1 VSNGVAQ
8 PTTGPAARPAPARGR
23 RTAIRYAAALLAVAV
38 GVLYLLIALQ
48 VIHVADTTGKDSP
61 FIPMMA
67 AAVAFW
73 LGAVLLAVI
82 DRRIVWLLGAAV
94 QVVVLIGYV
103 AVAPS
108 RDPHVEAWGLLIK
121 LAQIVILGSLVYLTV
136 TWSRDA
142 RRSMAGPRPVSP

>member
-1 VSNGVAQ
+1 MSDGVAQ
-8 PTTGPAARPAPARGR
+8 ATTGPAARPAPAPGR
-23 RTAIRYAAALLAVAV
+23 RKAVRYGAALLAAAV

-121 LAQIVILGSLVYLTV
+121 LAQVVILGLLVYLAV
-136 TWSRDA
+136 TSSRSA
-142 RRSMAGPRPVSP
+142 RRPAAAG